1 MTATDKELRKKV
13 LSYVNAADHKLLKLM
28 EAIAISYQEE
38 EGATEPTNAQKEE
51 LDNRL
56 KRYEEGSTEFY
67 SWKEV
72 ETKLKKEE

>member
-28 EAIAISYQEE
+28 EAIAISYQEKE
-38 EGATEPTNAQKEE
+38 ETTELTNAQKKE

-56 KRYEEGSTEFY
+56 KRYEEGNTKLY

>member
-1 MTATDKELRKKV
+1 MTTTDKELRKKV

-38 EGATEPTNAQKEE
+38 EDTTEPTNAQKEE
-51 LDNRL
+51 LDKRL
-56 KRYEEGSTEFY
+56 NRYEEGNTKLY
-67 SWKEV
+67 SWEEV